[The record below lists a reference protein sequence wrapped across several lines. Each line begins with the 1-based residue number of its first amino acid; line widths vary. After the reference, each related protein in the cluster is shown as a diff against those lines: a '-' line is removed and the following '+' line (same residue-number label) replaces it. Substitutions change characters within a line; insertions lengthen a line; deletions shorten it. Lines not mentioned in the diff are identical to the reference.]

1 VITAVV
7 LAAGSSTRMGRAKLL
22 LPLAGKPIV
31 RHVVDAALGAPVDEV
46 VVVLGAGADA
56 VRTALQT
63 GGRVRFTV
71 NERHSEGQSTSLRAG
86 LAAADPAAE
95 AAVILLGDQ
104 PGVATASIRAVVEA
118 FRDTGEAG
126 TPEAVQAAYGGR
138 PAHPTLF
145 ARVVWDEVVGE
156 GDHGARTWLR
166 KHPGRRLLVEV
177 GGEPPPDVDTPD
189 DYELMRGA
197 FESL

>member
-1 VITAVV
+1 MITAVV
-7 LAAGSSTRMGRAKLL
+7 LAAGSSTRMGRPKLL

-56 VRTALQT
+56 VRTTLQT

-104 PGVATASIRAVVEA
+104 PSVATASIRAVVEA
-118 FRDTGEAG
+118 FRDPGETG

-145 ARVVWDEVVGE
+145 ARDVWDEVVGE

>member
-31 RHVVDAALGAPVDEV
+31 RHVVDAALAAPVDDV

-56 VRTALQT
+56 VRRALET
-63 GGRVRFTV
+63 GGRVRFTL
-71 NERHSEGQSTSLRAG
+71 NEHYGEGQSTSLRAG

-104 PGVATASIRAVVEA
+104 PGVTPDSIRAVVEA
-118 FRDTGEAG
+118 FRDPGEAG
-126 TPEAVQAAYGGR
+126 TPEAVQAAYGGH

-145 ARVVWDEVVGE
+145 ARPVWDEVVGE

-166 KHPGRRLLVEV
+166 KHPGRRMLVEV
-177 GGEPPPDVDTPD
+177 GGGPPADVDTPE
-189 DYELMRGA
+189 DYELMRGV
-197 FESL
+197 FEPR

>member
-7 LAAGSSTRMGRAKLL
+7 LAAGSSTRMGRPKLL

-56 VRTALQT
+56 VRTTLQT

-118 FRDTGEAG
+118 FRDTGEPG

-145 ARVVWDEVVGE
+145 ARAVWDEVVGE

>member
-1 VITAVV
+1 MITAVV

-31 RHVVDAALGAPVDEV
+31 RHVVDAALAAPVDDV

-56 VRTALQT
+56 VRTALET
-63 GGRVRFTV
+63 GGRVHFTL
-71 NERHSEGQSTSLRAG
+71 NERYGDGQSTSLRAG

-104 PGVATASIRAVVEA
+104 PGVAAASIRAVVEA
-118 FRDTGEAG
+118 FRDPRGAG
-126 TPEAVQAAYGGR
+126 TPEAVQATYGGR

-145 ARVVWDEVVGE
+145 ARAVWDEVVGE
-156 GDHGARTWLR
+156 GDHGARDWLR

-177 GGEPPPDVDTPD
+177 GGEPPADVDTPD
-189 DYELMRGA
+189 DYELMRGV